1 MTIEK
6 QAIGSREDVLDALEQ
21 ICSSEYFS
29 EAEQIRKF
37 LCYVVRETLE
47 GRADRIK
54 AYSVAIEAL
63 GKSPDFDPSQD
74 PIVRITANRLRSAL
88 AKYYNETGN
97 NHKVVIRLPRG
108 HYIPVFEF
116 PETQEDAAIGK
127 PFVPR
132 PKRARLG
139 NWRWRLGFPLW
150 AIAIAVLAL
159 IAIPASAFLLWSNFF
174 ADSEAESGLGR
185 VWIVVQ
191 PVEAEPGSSGDLGAA
206 IGGHLIAQLTRYD
219 GVTVVDAERASLIP
233 SVTGSLLPAAAW
245 SDHYVFSLAANIR
258 LDEAM
263 ASVRWYLTDMRT
275 HQVMWASD
283 RIVSVGGNA
292 ATEIVQAITGELL
305 GLEGAIPII
314 LDRDHQADFES
325 DYACLAG
332 AQRQIYT
339 EDTLLLDNFATC
351 LERVVRNYSTNGQA
365 WALLSLAY
373 HRQGHFAAS
382 FGRDP
387 TPFHVKQ
394 QQAAMRAG
402 ALSPET
408 FFPRLARLAMA
419 YDTGQ
424 RAAFDSLA
432 NWMLDR
438 YGGDPQLKL
447 MIGKAFVSIGRSD
460 RGLPLIEAG
469 LQQIPSMASA
479 GHLMLALDRYVSD
492 NLEAALRYLDEQAL
506 PADYRYW
513 LVRTVVLSRA
523 GRQEE
528 AEQAWNSVLLL
539 RPDYGTSVCSDL
551 THANIDPDYYSRI
564 VDDLAR
570 IVDSLPGD
578 CQAGPG

>member
-6 QAIGSREDVLDALEQ
+6 QAVGSREDVLDALEQ

-29 EAEQIRKF
+29 KAEQIRKF

-63 GKSPDFDPSQD
+63 GKAPDFDPSQD

-116 PETQEDAAIGK
+116 PETGDTAIGT

-132 PKRARLG
+132 PRRAPLG
-139 NWRWRLGFPLW
+139 NWRGRLGLPLW
-150 AIAIAVLAL
+150 AMAIAALAL
-159 IAIPASAFLLWSNFF
+159 TVIPASAFLLWTNFF
-174 ADSEAESGLGR
+174 AENEAESGLGR

-191 PVEAEPGSSGDLGAA
+191 PVEAEPNTAGDLGGAV
-206 IGGHLIAQLTRYD
+206 GGHLIAQLTRYD
-219 GVTVVDAERASLIP
+219 GVTVVDAERASLVP

-245 SDHYVFSLAANIR
+245 SDHYVFSLAASIR
-258 LDEAM
+258 LSDEN

-283 RIVSVGGNA
+283 RTMFVGDNA
-292 ATEIVQAITGELL
+292 PMAIVQAITGELL

-351 LERVVRNYSTNGQA
+351 LARVTRNYPTNGQA

-373 HRQGHFAAS
+373 HRQGHFASS

-387 TPFHVKQ
+387 APFHVKQ
-394 QQAAMRAG
+394 QQAALRAG

-408 FFPRLARLAMA
+408 FFPRMARLAMA

-424 RAAFDSLA
+424 VAAFDSLA

-447 MIGKAFVSIGRSD
+447 LIGKALVSIGSSD
-460 RGLPLIEAG
+460 QGLPLIAAG

-479 GHLMLALDRYVSD
+479 GHLMLALDQYVSD
-492 NLEAALRYLDEQAL
+492 NLEAALHYLDEQAL

-513 LVRTVVLSRA
+513 LVRTAVLSRA
-523 GRQEE
+523 GRVEE

-539 RPDYGTSVCSDL
+539 RPDYDTFVCSDL
-551 THANIDPDYYSRI
+551 THANINPDYYSRI
-564 VDDLAR
+564 IEDLAR
-570 IVDSLPGD
+570 IVDDLPDD
-578 CQAGPG
+578 CRTVSR